1 MFIFLK
7 YFLLEGRGC
16 ESCTGRQ
23 EGGEDF
29 IVEDF
34 TVEGYVPSSLLQ
46 RQTGHAKLALLC
58 CLWGRSYNVLYTS
71 WGFNCSFGFVVNNDS
86 GSGGAIEIP
95 CLTNDQLL
103 AHLGDVQETDK
114 LPPHPSV
121 KSMVQAQSTAG
132 LWRRF

>member
-1 MFIFLK
+1 MRAARGGRRVGKILLLK
-7 YFLLEGRGC
+7 ISRWRGTC
-16 ESCTGRQ
+16 RLRFFKGKQVTPNWPC
-23 EGGEDF
+23 
-29 IVEDF
+29 
-34 TVEGYVPSSLLQ
+34 YVVC
-46 RQTGHAKLALLC
+46 A
-58 CLWGRSYNVLYTS
+58 WGRSYNVLYTS